1 MRSDQVQF
9 FIQPNPGEPL
19 MPLDRIASG
28 GEVSR
33 ILLAI
38 KSILGRNE
46 QLTVLIF
53 DEIDSG
59 VSGVTAISVAEMLRD
74 LATDKQVLCVSHM
87 AQVAAAADSHF
98 LIEKNVIQDRTH
110 TDLVEL
116 KPKKQLTRNSKTSIR
131 KSGRSIFFS
140 TSF

>member
-1 MRSDQVQF
+1 
-9 FIQPNPGEPL
+9 

-53 DEIDSG
+53 DE
-59 VSGVTAISVAEMLRD
+59 
-74 LATDKQVLCVSHM
+74 
-87 AQVAAAADSHF
+87 
-98 LIEKNVIQDRTH
+98 
-110 TDLVEL
+110 
-116 KPKKQLTRNSKTSIR
+116 
-131 KSGRSIFFS
+131 
-140 TSF
+140 